1 MAYLIFIALSRTSFS
16 FLPGTGRHHALSEV
30 QRGPSKGGLA
40 MMYRGTGMIAICVL
54 SISLAVP
61 SYAQLGGGQ
70 QDAARILNGMS
81 PDTLAKVQ
89 SLAQILQQGI
99 KDGKISDAEIQQGL
113 TSGQLGEKLKQLSPE
128 ATQLLEEISDASRQG
143 KGPGEESL
151 MPLMG
156 GLGISPN

>member
-1 MAYLIFIALSRTSFS
+1 MGLTGKLMIALYG
-16 FLPGTGRHHALSEV
+16 FLLLG
-30 QRGPSKGGLA
+30 
-40 MMYRGTGMIAICVL
+40 AIP
-54 SISLAVP
+54 AH
-61 SYAQLGGGQ
+61 AQLGGGR
-70 QDAARILNGMS
+70 QDAVNILNGMP
-81 PDTLAKVQ
+81 PDVLAKVR
-89 SLAQILQQGI
+89 SLAQVLQQGI

-128 ATQLLEEISDASRQG
+128 AAQLFEEISDASRQG